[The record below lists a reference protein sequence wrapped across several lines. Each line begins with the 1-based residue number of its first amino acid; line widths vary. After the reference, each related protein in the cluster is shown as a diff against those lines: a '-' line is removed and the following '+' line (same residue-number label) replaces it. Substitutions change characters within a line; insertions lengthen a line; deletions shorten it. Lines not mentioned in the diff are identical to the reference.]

1 MLCLLLDDVPI
12 IPASSNQ
19 FTMSVPQVS
28 AERQV
33 GEDRSSPNP
42 ELGDGAPFTTAG
54 GTLCLP
60 SLSRLAKF
68 NVLLLGEDIHFLTF
82 YFDIKGFLKGPGS
95 VPPSHPVL
103 TSPHGRR
110 CPLLTGRL
118 LRRTLTV

>member
-1 MLCLLLDDVPI
+1 
-12 IPASSNQ
+12 
-19 FTMSVPQVS
+19 MSVPQVS

-95 VPPSHPVL
+95 VPPPI
-103 TSPHGRR
+103 RF
-110 CPLLTGRL
+110 LLLPMEEGAL
-118 LRRTLTV
+118 CSQADC